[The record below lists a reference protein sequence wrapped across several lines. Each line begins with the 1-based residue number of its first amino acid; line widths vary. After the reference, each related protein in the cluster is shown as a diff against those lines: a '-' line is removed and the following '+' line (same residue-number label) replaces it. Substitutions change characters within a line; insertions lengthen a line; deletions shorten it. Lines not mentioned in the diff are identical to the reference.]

1 MFGIFRK
8 LNTKLDTINK
18 ESEQQVKEHRETV
31 DLYLVKARMAKS
43 HEEFVQMVDK
53 AIEEAHE
60 MTKEAEIRRGKVLKE
75 LEDFNH
81 QLTETIG

>member
-8 LNTKLDTINK
+8 LNKKLDTINK
-18 ESEQQVKEHRETV
+18 ESEQRVKEHHEAV
-31 DLYLVKARMAKS
+31 DLYLTKARMAKN

-60 MTKEAEIRRGKVLKE
+60 MAKEAEIRRGKVLKE
-75 LEDFNH
+75 LEDFNQ
-81 QLTETIG
+81 QLTEMIE

>member
-18 ESEQQVKEHRETV
+18 ESEQRVEEHHEAV
-31 DLYLVKARMAKS
+31 DLYLAKARMAKS
-43 HEEFVQMVDK
+43 HEEFMQMVDK

-60 MTKEAEIRRGKVLKE
+60 MAKEAEIRRGKVLKE
-75 LEDFNH
+75 LEDFNQ
-81 QLTETIG
+81 QLTEMIG

>member
-8 LNTKLDTINK
+8 FNTKLDTINK
-18 ESEQQVKEHRETV
+18 ESEQRVKEHRETV
-31 DLYLVKARMAKS
+31 DLYLAKARMAKS

-60 MTKEAEIRRGKVLKE
+60 MAEEAEIQRGKVLKE

-81 QLTETIG
+81 HLTEMIG